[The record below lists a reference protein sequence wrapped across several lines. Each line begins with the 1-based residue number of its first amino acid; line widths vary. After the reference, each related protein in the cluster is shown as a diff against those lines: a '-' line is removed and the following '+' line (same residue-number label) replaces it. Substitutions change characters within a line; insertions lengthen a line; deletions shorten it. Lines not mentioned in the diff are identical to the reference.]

1 MPELLEVENYR
12 RILLQLRV
20 SKTTDSH
27 CHLYFQ
33 RTSQTLPVMR
43 SGFLTLA
50 DFSLIKNCHLF
61 DVERKGKLLRMI
73 LKTCSRCLYEKKE
86 HFRKHIPK
94 KEEEELTQPK
104 EYHLYLHMG
113 MSGRISSPDNIPS
126 LESQSNNNYP
136 PDHTHLII
144 KVSDQVQV
152 AFSDPRRFGGVGLG
166 HDSILGRQWNQI
178 AVDAMDPNLSLDA
191 LVGKSKGIKSLLL
204 DQKYALS
211 GVGNWIADEVLY
223 QSKIHPNQ
231 TMLSFDEVS
240 QLKDR
245 LKHILKIGNGCLE
258 KRHAFPNEWIFHHRW
273 NKGKNAALK
282 DAEGRKITFVK
293 SGGRSSAIV
302 PSVQKV
308 QQRGGDGSAYK
319 ETKRESR
326 TSAAL
331 PSKNSKKRIR
341 KT

>member
-1 MPELLEVENYR
+1 
-12 RILLQLRV
+12 
-20 SKTTDSH
+20 
-27 CHLYFQ
+27 
-33 RTSQTLPVMR
+33 MR

-50 DFSLIKNCHLF
+50 EFKSIENCHLH

-73 LKTCSRCLYEKKE
+73 LKQCSRCTDSTKKHNVRTDESNKDLEEKSQ
-86 HFRKHIPK
+86 IN
-94 KEEEELTQPK
+94 
-104 EYHLYLHMG
+104 EYYLYLHMG
-113 MSGRISSPDNIPS
+113 MTGIISSPDNIPS
-126 LESQSNNNYP
+126 LESQSKKSYP

-144 KVSDQVQV
+144 KVSDQLQV
-152 AFSDPRRFGGVGLG
+152 AFSDPRRFGGIGLG
-166 HDSILGRQWNQI
+166 HDSSLGRQWREI
-178 AVDAMDPNLSLDA
+178 ALDAMDPDLSLDG
-191 LVGKSKGIKSLLL
+191 LVGKTKGIKSLLL
-204 DQKYALS
+204 DQKAVLS

-223 QSKIHPNQ
+223 QSKFHPNQ
-231 TMLSFDEVS
+231 TMLTFDEVS

-282 DAEGRKITFVK
+282 DTEGRKITFVK

-326 TSAAL
+326 KSAAL

-341 KT
+341 NT